1 MLPLSVPR
9 FQSGVPL
16 PGKAGWTLDRLLG
29 VGGFGEVWFARHDR
43 MASLAGAVK
52 FCFGQIR
59 PVPPP

>member
-1 MLPLSVPR
+1 MLPPRVPR